1 MDINHPNAAP
11 AVRDS
16 RIDFF
21 RGLALYMIIVDHIP
35 NDPLSRFTYSR
46 LGLSDAAEI
55 FVFLSGISC
64 GIVFFRVLQ
73 RQGVSGLFT
82 AIGKRTLQIYAYYLL
97 ASIVTIAIIAAGRDL
112 LTIPVNQ
119 QAFIALHEDP
129 LAAILSAIRLTSP
142 PELPGILVLYL
153 ELTVVAVPAFLLF
166 SANGYKSALVA
177 SGAIWAF
184 SQVYPDALPHLADHS
199 YFNPLAWQFLFCIGI
214 FIGTSYT
221 TGEDHLRHVKTR
233 PWLMAAWA
241 IVIVELGYRLGLVV
255 TNKLHVDWLT
265 IADTTLRHM
274 KEDLSPFRLLHFLSV
289 ALLVATYVKKDNPM
303 LNWPGAS
310 VLIKSGRSSL
320 QVFCLGAI
328 LTVLLNLFVAVEQ
341 PIAIQ
346 RLALDFAAIGLLGL
360 TATLLMRSRLER
372 RQVQVT
378 AGQAVSEAQA
388 KGLL

>member
-1 MDINHPNAAP
+1 MDITHPNAAP

-64 GIVFFRVLQ
+64 GIVFYRVLQ
-73 RQGVSGLFT
+73 RQGGGGLFT

-112 LTIPVNQ
+112 LTIPANQ

-221 TGEDHLRHVKTR
+221 TGEDHLRHVRTR

-241 IVIVELGYRLGLVV
+241 VVIIELGYRLGLVV

-303 LNWPGAS
+303 LNWPGAG

-341 PIAIQ
+341 PVAIQ

-360 TATLLMRSRLER
+360 TATLLMRARLER
-372 RQVQVT
+372 RQLQVT
-378 AGQAVSEAQA
+378 AGQAVSDAQA